1 MNHIDII
8 DEHSIIRE
16 TVGYEVLNQVP
27 IEDMPKVMEFLKIV
41 YNYNRMKRV
50 VKEDE
55 EPGWVDPMMEM
66 LDKEEKES
74 EWQRRR
80 RLDVMKEARM
90 NPNPAHYESREITV
104 EDIHKIH
111 RENQE
116 ERELIEKIL
125 SDPRNADGFAD
136 EEHKQPRYV
145 YEGYTYILNL
155 DLNRIIGVEV
165 PREVVERK
173 WLIDDLKEKDEVVR
187 KFKLDD
193 SFKKALEEAVVS
205 DTPVSSWMDEYYYDY
220 IKVQASGMFWEFHP
234 TWTGI
239 WDKDKY
245 AFCHDR
251 KYKKK

>member
-8 DEHSIIRE
+8 DEHLIIRE

-66 LDKEEKES
+66 LD
-74 EWQRRR
+74 
-80 RLDVMKEARM
+80 
-90 NPNPAHYESREITV
+90 RE
-104 EDIHKIH
+104 
-111 RENQE
+111 
-116 ERELIEKIL
+116 
-125 SDPRNADGFAD
+125 
-136 EEHKQPRYV
+136 
-145 YEGYTYILNL
+145 
-155 DLNRIIGVEV
+155 
-165 PREVVERK
+165 
-173 WLIDDLKEKDEVVR
+173 EKDEVVR

-205 DTPVSSWMDEYYYDY
+205 DTPASSWMDEYRESYD
-220 IKVQASGMFWEFHP
+220 KLLASGMFFEFNP
-234 TWTGI
+234 TWTGE

-245 AFCHDR
+245 AFCHEQR
-251 KYKKK
+251 FKKK

>member
-1 MNHIDII
+1 MIKYEYNAINNPQFLGDRLLNRLGENGWELVSHAYNSNTCDHFYTFKREKMEVIPSLS
-8 DEHSIIRE
+8 DEE
-16 TVGYEVLNQVP
+16 
-27 IEDMPKVMEFLKIV
+27 VMEMFQ
-41 YNYNRMKRV
+41 
-50 VKEDE
+50 KEYE
-55 EPGWVDPMMEM
+55 SPGWVDPMMEM
-66 LDKEEKES
+66 LDKEEES
-74 EWQRRR
+74 YKDSKKALKNYTES
-80 RLDVMKEARM
+80 LLKL
-90 NPNPAHYESREITV
+90 YERGE
-104 EDIHKIH
+104 E
-111 RENQE
+111 RA
-116 ERELIEKIL
+116 ERELIKEIL

-136 EEHKQPRYV
+136 EKHKQPRYV

-205 DTPVSSWMDEYYYDY
+205 DTPASSSIDEYRESYD
-220 IKVQASGMFWEFHP
+220 KLLASGMFWEFYP
-234 TWTGI
+234 TFTGE

-245 AFCHDR
+245 AFCYDR